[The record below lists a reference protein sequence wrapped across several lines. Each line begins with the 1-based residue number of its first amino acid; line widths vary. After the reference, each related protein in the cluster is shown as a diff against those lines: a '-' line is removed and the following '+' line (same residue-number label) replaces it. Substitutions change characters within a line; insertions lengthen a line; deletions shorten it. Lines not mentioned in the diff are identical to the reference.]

1 MLWKI
6 VYISNVMFLFL
17 SLWKLLQARHS
28 QLASVAVP
36 LLLHCLTLPTGADML
51 WKIVE
56 DDFGNEDWKC
66 RFAAGQFEEMLF
78 SNSFL

>member
-1 MLWKI
+1 MLPKGADI
-6 VYISNVMFLFL
+6 LYF

-28 QLASVAVP
+28 QLASVSVP

-51 WKIVE
+51 WKIIE

-66 RFAAGQFEEMLF
+66 RFAAGE
-78 SNSFL
+78 SNSVKQKLK